1 MRSIPLVL
9 AALLAAAA
17 PLHAASPQAAPLQ
30 ANPVEVIHA
39 QGVTTV
45 AELPTRT
52 VVFDLAAL
60 DNLHALGVEAMAVPD
75 ANFTGEL
82 AHYADARYA
91 KVGTL
96 FEPDLDAV
104 RALSP
109 DLIIV
114 GDRSAPSYEALA
126 QIAPTVDLTPSTDN
140 FFEDAVAGIESMGRL
155 YDRQAQATTLVA
167 ELRELRDRVMA
178 RAQGQDGVMLFA
190 LNGNASPHA
199 PGARFGT
206 PLDVLGLTST
216 LPALETP
223 WVRTADTRSTRPK
236 PGSPEAEAAR
246 AAQAQALVEAM
257 QANPDWLIVLD
268 RGPATGG
275 GEATDLS
282 QIDAVTASSA
292 WQSGRVFRLDPA
304 SWYLSAGSH
313 TVIRETL
320 EHFLQALES
329 AR

>member
-1 MRSIPLVL
+1 MRSIPLIL

-17 PLHAASPQAAPLQ
+17 PLHAEPF
-30 ANPVEVIHA
+30 EVKHA

-45 AELPTRT
+45 AEAPART

-96 FEPDLDAV
+96 FEPDLEAV
-104 RALSP
+104 RALAP

-114 GDRSAPSYEALA
+114 GDRSAPAYEALA
-126 QIAPTVDLTPSTDN
+126 EIAPTLDLTPSTDN
-140 FFEDAVAGIESMGRL
+140 FFGDVVAGIESLGRV
-155 YDRQAQATTLVA
+155 YDREARAATLA
-167 ELRELRDRVMA
+167 AGLRELREQVMA
-178 RAQGQDGVMLFA
+178 RAQGQQGVVLFA
-190 LNGNASPHA
+190 LNGNAAPHV

-206 PLDVLGLTST
+206 PLDVLGLAST

-223 WVRTADTRSTRPK
+223 WVRTADTRSARPK

-246 AAQAQALVEAM
+246 AAQAQALADAM
-257 QANPDWLIVLD
+257 AADPHWLIVLD

-275 GEATDLS
+275 GDATDLS
-282 QIDAVTASSA
+282 QIEAVTATSA
-292 WQSGRVFRLDPA
+292 WQAGRVFRLDPA
-304 SWYLSAGSH
+304 GWYLSAGSH
-313 TVIRETL
+313 TVLRQTL
-320 EHFLQALES
+320 EQFLQALEG

>member
-9 AALLAAAA
+9 AALLAVAA
-17 PLHAASPQAAPLQ
+17 PLHAESIA
-30 ANPVEVIHA
+30 IKHA

-45 AELPTRT
+45 AEAPART

-60 DNLHALGVEAMAVPD
+60 DNLHALGVEVTAVPD
-75 ANFTGEL
+75 ANFAGHL
-82 AHYADARYA
+82 AQYADARYA

-96 FEPDLDAV
+96 FEPDLEAV
-104 RALSP
+104 RALAP

-114 GDRSAPSYEALA
+114 GDRSAPSYDALA
-126 QIAPTVDLTPSTDN
+126 EIAPTLDLTPSTDN
-140 FFEDAVAGIESMGRL
+140 FFNDVLAGIESMGRL
-155 YDRQAQATTLVA
+155 YNREAQAATLAA
-167 ELRELRDRVMA
+167 ELRELRDQVTA
-178 RAQGQDGVMLFA
+178 RAEGQHAVMLFA

-206 PLDVLGLTST
+206 PLDALGLAST
-216 LPALETP
+216 LPALDAP
-223 WVRTADTRSTRPK
+223 WVRTADTRSARPK

-246 AAQAQALVEAM
+246 AAQAQALTEAM
-257 QANPDWLIVLD
+257 QADPDWLVVLD

-282 QIDAVTASSA
+282 EIEAVTTTSA
-292 WQSGRVFRLDPA
+292 WQAGRVFRLDPA
-304 SWYLSAGSH
+304 GWYLSAGSH
-313 TVIRETL
+313 TVLRETL
-320 EHFLQALES
+320 EQFLQELEH

>member
-1 MRSIPLVL
+1 MRSIPLIL

-17 PLHAASPQAAPLQ
+17 PLHAEPF
-30 ANPVEVIHA
+30 EVKHA

-45 AELPTRT
+45 AEAPART

-96 FEPDLDAV
+96 FEPDLEAV
-104 RALSP
+104 RALAP

-114 GDRSAPSYEALA
+114 GDRSAPSYDALA
-126 QIAPTVDLTPSTDN
+126 EIAPTLDLTPATDS
-140 FFEDAVAGIESMGRL
+140 FFSDALAAIESMGRL
-155 YDRQAQATTLVA
+155 YDREAQATTLVA
-167 ELRELRDRVMA
+167 ELRELRDQVMA
-178 RAQGQDGVMLFA
+178 RAQGQDGVVLFT

-206 PLDVLGLTST
+206 PLDVLGLAST
-216 LPALETP
+216 LPALDTP
-223 WVRTADTRSTRPK
+223 WVRTADTRSARPK

-246 AAQAQALVEAM
+246 AAQAQALADAM
-257 QANPDWLIVLD
+257 AADPHWLIVLD

-275 GEATDLS
+275 GDATDLS
-282 QIDAVTASSA
+282 QIEAVTATSA
-292 WQSGRVFRLDPA
+292 WQAGRVFRLDPA
-304 SWYLSAGSH
+304 GWYLSAGSH
-313 TVIRETL
+313 TVLRQTL
-320 EHFLQALES
+320 EQFLQALEG